1 MITESEVAF
10 LTQAVVWG
18 SFAICLVLGIV
29 MSRTDF
35 CTMGAVSDIVNLQ
48 DWTRMRMWLAAIA
61 VAIIGTQVLAGT
73 GFIDLRQSIYTSPRL
88 MWLSNA
94 LGGLMFGFG
103 MVLASGC
110 GTKTL
115 LRLGAGN
122 LKSLVVFVVMGL
134 FAYMTLKGVFAVG
147 RVGLIDPI
155 AIDFQAGQDL
165 PRLFAGERTAGVWPF
180 QIGMGLVIGCGLL
193 AWTLAAP
200 SMRKAAPLIG
210 AVSVGLGV
218 VAVWSLSA
226 HLGFVAEDPSTL
238 EPRYLATQSG
248 RAESLSFV
256 APAAYTLE
264 LLMLWSDQSKALTLG
279 IAAVMGIAAGATV
292 NALLSG
298 TFRWEG
304 FRGAEDTANHLIG
317 AALMGIGGVMA
328 LGCTI
333 GQGISGLSTLSLGSL
348 IATIAIVCG
357 ALAGLRYQIWR
368 VERME

>member
-1 MITESEVAF
+1 MISEAEVAG
-10 LTQAVVWG
+10 LSQMVVWG
-18 SFAICLVLGIV
+18 SFAICLLLGVV

-61 VAIIGTQVLAGT
+61 VAIVGTQVLAGA
-73 GFIDLRQSIYTSPRL
+73 GLIDTRQSIYTSPRL
-88 MWLSNA
+88 MWLSNI

-122 LKSLVVFVVMGL
+122 LKSLVVFMVMGV
-134 FAYMTLKGVFAVG
+134 FAYMTLKGVFAVW

-155 AIDFQAGQDL
+155 ALDFQTGQDL
-165 PRLFAGERTAGVWPF
+165 PRLLAGQDLARIQPL
-180 QIGMGLVIGCGLL
+180 QIGLGLVIGGGLL
-193 AWTLAAP
+193 AWTLTAQ
-200 SMRKAAPLIG
+200 SMRQARPLIG
-210 AVSVGLGV
+210 AVAVGLGI
-218 VAVWSLSA
+218 VAVWFLSS

-238 EPRYLATQSG
+238 EARYLGTQSG
-248 RAESLSFV
+248 RPESLSFV

-264 LLMLWSDQSKALTLG
+264 LLMLWSDQSKTLTLG
-279 IAAVMGIAAGATV
+279 IAAVIGIAAGATL
-292 NALLSG
+292 NAVVSG

-333 GQGISGLSTLSLGSL
+333 GQGISGLSTLSVGSL
-348 IATIAIVCG
+348 IAMLAIVCG

-368 VERME
+368 VDRMV